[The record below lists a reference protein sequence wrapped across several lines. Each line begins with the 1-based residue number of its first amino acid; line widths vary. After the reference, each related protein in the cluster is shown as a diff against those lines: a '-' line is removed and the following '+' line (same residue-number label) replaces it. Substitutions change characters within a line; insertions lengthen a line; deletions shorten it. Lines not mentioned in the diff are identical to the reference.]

1 MSTQAFNNA
10 ISTENP
16 NTGTSLGHIEVI
28 QSGIDRNN
36 INGAS
41 TESLKRIL
49 GIEGDAVGTLNT
61 QDIYNKTLN
70 L

>member
-41 TESLKRIL
+41 TESLKKL
-49 GIEGDAVGTLNT
+49 F
-61 QDIYNKTLN
+61 
-70 L
+70 